1 MEPTTTGTPAPASA
15 SSAGTPVPVP
25 APAPGPGPA
34 YVFRV
39 ARPEDDDAI
48 GAVDGSFTTGTVF
61 EVVAREDGFALREV
75 AVEPPLTKVF
85 PDDDPEDDPEDG
97 EDGEDGGGDGAGDA
111 GGPRVFVAADGD
123 GAVAGY
129 AAVSYSAWNRR
140 LVVEDIEVVP
150 GHRGRGVGRGLME
163 RAAAYARECGAAHL
177 WLEVSNVNAP
187 AVRAYRRMGFT
198 LCGLDVSLYDGTAS
212 RGEFALYMSRPC
224 S

>member
-1 MEPTTTGTPAPASA
+1 MEPTTRIGADAPAPLPAPAD
-15 SSAGTPVPVP
+15 TPAAP

-39 ARPEDDDAI
+39 ARSEDDDAI

-61 EVVAREDGFALREV
+61 EVTALEDGFALREV

-97 EDGEDGGGDGAGDA
+97 EDDGGDGDT
-111 GGPRVFVAADGD
+111 GGPRVFVAADAE

-150 GHRGRGVGRGLME
+150 AHRGRGVGRGLME

-177 WLEVSNVNAP
+177 WLEVSSVNAP

-198 LCGLDVSLYDGTAS
+198 LCGLDTTLYDGTAS
-212 RGEFALYMSRPC
+212 RGEFALYMSMPC
-224 S
+224 L

>member
-1 MEPTTTGTPAPASA
+1 MEHTTRTGTPASAPSPAPAGTPASA
-15 SSAGTPVPVP
+15 P
-25 APAPGPGPA
+25 ASA

-39 ARPEDDDAI
+39 ARPEDGDAI

-61 EVVAREDGFALREV
+61 EVAAREDGFALREV

-85 PDDDPEDDPEDG
+85 PDDDPEDG
-97 EDGEDGGGDGAGDA
+97 EDDGGDGDGDA
-111 GGPRVFVAADGD
+111 DEPRVFVAADAD
-123 GAVAGY
+123 GVLAGY

-150 GHRGRGVGRGLME
+150 AHRGRGVGRGLME
-163 RAAAYARECGAAHL
+163 RAAAYARECGAALL

-198 LCGLDVSLYDGTAS
+198 LCGLDTTLYDGTAS